1 LATGENILSRDV
13 KINEAFLNLS
23 VFSIQDNKV
32 VGGIVRDMF
41 SPEVRNEQIIQRV
54 SEVIDQNLT
63 MVQQIGFLL
72 GEGASKTEAMLNSI
86 AELHRKKKKSN
97 QD

>member
-1 LATGENILSRDV
+1 VLVTGENILSRDV
-13 KINEAFLNLS
+13 KIDEAFLNLS
-23 VFSIQDNKV
+23 VFSIKDKKV

-54 SEVIDQNLT
+54 TEVIDQNLG

-86 AELHRKKKKSN
+86 IQLHRKKKG
-97 QD
+97 

>member
-1 LATGENILSRDV
+1 MLVTGENILSRDV
-13 KINEAFLNLS
+13 KIDEAFLNLS
-23 VFSIQDNKV
+23 VFSIKDKKV

-54 SEVIDQNLT
+54 TEVIDQNLG

-86 AELHRKKKKSN
+86 IQLHRKKKG
-97 QD
+97 